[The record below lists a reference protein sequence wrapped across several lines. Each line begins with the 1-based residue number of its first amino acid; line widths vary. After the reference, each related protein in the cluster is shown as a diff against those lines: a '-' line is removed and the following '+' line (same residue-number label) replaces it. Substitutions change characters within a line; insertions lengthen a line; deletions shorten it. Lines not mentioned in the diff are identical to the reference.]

1 MRGREGAVMTEAEGE
16 GRGWSGAAT
25 AEEWAQLLQE
35 TARGRLC
42 PGASGGARVL
52 LTP

>member
-1 MRGREGAVMTEAEGE
+1 MRGREGAAVTSGGG

-25 AEEWAQLLQE
+25 AEEWGQLLQE

>member
-1 MRGREGAVMTEAEGE
+1 MRDREGEVMTEAEGG
-16 GRGWSGAAT
+16 GRGWSGAAS
-25 AEEWAQLLQE
+25 AEPWGRQLQE
-35 TARGRLC
+35 AARSRLC

>member
-1 MRGREGAVMTEAEGE
+1 MRGREGGVTTEAGRG

-25 AEEWAQLLQE
+25 AEEWGQLLQE